1 MSKHQASY
9 QQHIDELQSRT
20 REALQ
25 REGLEG
31 LVIHSGQGKR
41 LFLDDNHYP
50 FKVNPQFKAWVP
62 VIDNPNCWLVVNGED
77 KPTLIFYRPED
88 FWHKVPPEPQDFW
101 TDSFNIIL
109 LQQVLQIF
117 TRST

>member
-31 LVIHSGQGKR
+31 LVIHSGQEIGR
-41 LFLDDNHYP
+41 AH
-50 FKVNPQFKAWVP
+50 V
-62 VIDNPNCWLVVNGED
+62 
-77 KPTLIFYRPED
+77 
-88 FWHKVPPEPQDFW
+88 
-101 TDSFNIIL
+101 
-109 LQQVLQIF
+109 
-117 TRST
+117 

>member
-88 FWHKVPPEPQDFW
+88 FWRYFV
-101 TDSFNIIL
+101 
-109 LQQVLQIF
+109 QIG
-117 TRST
+117 RAHV

>member
-1 MSKHQASY
+1 MSQHQATY
-9 QQHIDELQSRT
+9 QQHIEELQART

-25 REGLEG
+25 REGLDG

-62 VIDNPNCWLVVNGED
+62 VIDNPNCWLVVNGVD

-88 FWHKVPPEPQDFW
+88 FWHKVPPEPNDFW
-101 TDSFNIIL
+101 SDSFEIIL
-109 LQQVLQIF
+109 Q
-117 TRST
+117 